1 MAGSI
6 FNSESFVWKPFGWV
20 ADILLMSGLW
30 FVCSVPIVTLGA
42 ATTALYDCAVRC
54 VRGRDQKI
62 FARFFRTFK
71 RELGQSVLCELFWAG
86 VIAVGYWLIKT
97 FGNHV
102 AVTDAAVVATVAML
116 LILVVAV
123 GVACWVLPLLSR
135 FTFSF
140 GPLNATAVKLALAN
154 IPRTMA
160 LGLST
165 VVAAWVCI
173 QWWIPFLF
181 VPMLLML
188 LWSLLLEPVFRKY
201 MPEETDER

>member
-1 MAGSI
+1 M

-20 ADILLMSGLW
+20 VDILLMSGLW
-30 FVCSVPIVTLGA
+30 FICSVPIVTMGA
-42 ATTALYDCAVRC
+42 ATAALYDCAARC
-54 VRGRDQKI
+54 VRGKDQRV
-62 FARFFRTFK
+62 FARFFGTFQ
-71 RELGQSVLCELFWAG
+71 RELGQSVLCELFWAA
-86 VIAVGYWLIKT
+86 VITAGYWLIRT

-102 AVTDAAVVATVAML
+102 AVTDAAVMATAAML
-116 LILVVAV
+116 LILVVVV

-140 GPLNATAVKLALAN
+140 GALNATAVKLALIH

-165 VVAAWVCI
+165 VVAAWVCV

-188 LWSLLLEPVFRKY
+188 LWTLLLEPVFQRY
-201 MPEETDER
+201 MPEEELTVN